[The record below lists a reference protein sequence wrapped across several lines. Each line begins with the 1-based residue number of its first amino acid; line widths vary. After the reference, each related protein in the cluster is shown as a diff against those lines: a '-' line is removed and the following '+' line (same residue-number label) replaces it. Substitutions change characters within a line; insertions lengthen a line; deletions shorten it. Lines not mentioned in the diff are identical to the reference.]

1 MNEIGNKISL
11 LRKSANLTQMELAN
25 RLGIS
30 FQAVS
35 NWERGISM
43 PDISNLGLLAEILGV
58 TVDELIGDKKASD
71 IITGADT
78 PDSISVEEF
87 NAVSPL
93 LSPEKNRELLD
104 VIKTDGITEQSAVK
118 LSDSV
123 NLAACS
129 FDSAEISSVAEKAYR
144 NGNVS
149 AFSVLK
155 EYLDDDTR
163 DRLLTD
169 AVQAGNLSFT
179 ALLAKY
185 AGSDTLE
192 KHFYTAFNAGNCALT
207 AILSRYASN
216 EACAHCFNTAVENNS
231 VAMMAILSRRLSKL
245 SRRREAGID
254 GSETREQLEEK
265 R

>member
-1 MNEIGNKISL
+1 MFNMNEIGNKISL

-58 TVDELIGDKKASD
+58 TVDELIGDKKVSD

-78 PDSISVEEF
+78 PDSITVEEF

-104 VIKTDGITEQSAVK
+104 VITTDGMTEQSAEK

-129 FDSAEISSVAEKAYR
+129 FDSAEISAVAEKAYR

-149 AFSVLK
+149 IFSVLK
-155 EYLDDDTR
+155 KYLDNDTR
-163 DRLLTD
+163 NRLLTD
-169 AVQAGNLSFT
+169 AIQAGKPDFT
-179 ALLAKY
+179 AMLAKY
-185 AGSDTLE
+185 ADSETLE
-192 KHFYTAFNAGNCALT
+192 KHFYTAFNAGDCALV
-207 AILSRYASN
+207 AILSRYASY
-216 EACAHCFNTAVENNS
+216 EACAHCFNTSVENDCAPM
-231 VAMMAILSRRLSKL
+231 VAILSRRLSKL
-245 SRRREAGID
+245 SKRRKAGID
-254 GSETREQLEEK
+254 TSETRE
-265 R
+265 

>member
-1 MNEIGNKISL
+1 MFNMNEIGNKISL

-104 VIKTDGITEQSAVK
+104 VIKTDGMTEQSAEK

-129 FDSAEISSVAEKAYR
+129 FDSAEISAVAEKADIILGSREEFDLTEKLLGLDGTDKTSAAFWHKKGAAIVVIKHGKDGSTAYTNDGESYNIKPFPVKLLKSFGGGGGDFQFR
-144 NGNVS
+144 AAAVDLLA
-149 AFSVLK
+149 AFSHL
-155 EYLDDDTR
+155 
-163 DRLLTD
+163 RL
-169 AVQAGNLSFT
+169 
-179 ALLAKY
+179 
-185 AGSDTLE
+185 
-192 KHFYTAFNAGNCALT
+192 
-207 AILSRYASN
+207 
-216 EACAHCFNTAVENNS
+216 
-231 VAMMAILSRRLSKL
+231 
-245 SRRREAGID
+245 
-254 GSETREQLEEK
+254 
-265 R
+265 